1 MFYWG
6 SQMITALNVFKAKE
20 GSSHCICYDGT
31 INVNLTMSKGL
42 KCDSRSGSCSG
53 PISH

>member
-1 MFYWG
+1 
-6 SQMITALNVFKAKE
+6 MITALNVFKAKE
-20 GSSHCICYDGT
+20 GSSHCIWYGDT
-31 INVNLTMSKGL
+31 INVNLTMSKGV